1 MPWPD
6 EKALRG
12 FRSIAQANWAKGT
25 KQWFYPEYHKNTDYS
40 TIPYRVQEDDDE
52 GIEEYDVMGNK
63 VEVLNDAE
71 GDYYQDFENDPEGA
85 DDDFEVPDPDEQLNK
100 NKTVTAYEI
109 GEKIANNMESDDFYE
124 LMDWF
129 DENKNDPEV
138 TKSLV
143 KGLLYSYKRKADQSN
158 TVTLHENALIRK
170 FVRNGTIDSEL
181 AEEFWNKSVK
191 EQKRNKGTSSKEYWK
206 GVVERF
212 KKKVNHLDVL
222 EAKRIM
228 ERKNNLKAS
237 IEGFLDNIATGSYAE
252 AQQSIPNIVQNQLA
266 TMINSKKEA
275 YLKELG
281 KSVKERAKEV

>member
-6 EKALRG
+6 KKALRG

-25 KQWFYPEYHKNTDYS
+25 NQWFYPEYHQNTDYS
-40 TIPYRVQEDDDE
+40 QLAYRVQEDDDE
-52 GIEEYDVMGNK
+52 GIEEYDAMGNK

-71 GDYYQDFENDPEGA
+71 GDYYKSFDNEPEAA
-85 DDDFEVPDPDEQLNK
+85 DDDFDVPALDDKKDK
-100 NKTVTAYEI
+100 NKTATAYQI
-109 GEKIANNMESDDFYE
+109 GEKIASNMNSDDFYE

-129 DENKNDPEV
+129 DSNKKDPEV

-143 KGLLYSYKRKADQSN
+143 KGLLYSYKKNLGN
-158 TVTLHENALIRK
+158 TVTLHENALVRK
-170 FVRNGTIDSEL
+170 FVRDGTLDSKL
-181 AEEFWNKSVK
+181 AEEFWEKSVK
-191 EQKRNKGTSSKEYWK
+191 EQKKEKGSSSKMNWK
-206 GVVERF
+206 GVIEKF
-212 KKKVNHLDVL
+212 KNKVNNLDVL

-237 IEGFLDNIATGSYAE
+237 VEGFLDHLATGAYAE
-252 AQQSIPNIVQNQLA
+252 AQNIIPEMVRNQLG

-281 KSVKERAKEV
+281 KSVKERAKGV